1 MADDTMCLPFVG
13 AIIERRIDDE
23 LEFLVQTRW
32 TPKYKSIY
40 NGTLEFAAGKLD
52 LAYENVYDA
61 ITREVKEET
70 GFTVKKFIN
79 QDTTKNFSPQKID
92 SVFGFRPY
100 CCTQQL
106 KDGRPWVG
114 FIFRCEVEPGE
125 PVDLEGESKDVRWI
139 SAIELFDMYQNTP
152 EKLFSL
158 EIPAWEYYFNDLGW
172 L

>member
-70 GFTVKKFIN
+70 GLTVRVVKPFDTFHFYRGAIRDEHQGVSFWCKYVSGDVVL
-79 QDTTKNFSPQKID
+79 DTTEQVEYKWVTPDEALTYITDESGRRSMTMIKELLSQEKNI
-92 SVFGFRPY
+92 
-100 CCTQQL
+100 
-106 KDGRPWVG
+106 
-114 FIFRCEVEPGE
+114 
-125 PVDLEGESKDVRWI
+125 
-139 SAIELFDMYQNTP
+139 
-152 EKLFSL
+152 
-158 EIPAWEYYFNDLGW
+158 
-172 L
+172 